1 MKAVMN
7 RRVITT
13 GAVGLAL
20 SIPFMRGIG
29 AEAQEATPD
38 MGSMDPVAVGY
49 SVVRIHTLNAP
60 ELVPE
65 IDTLVVEQFVPQVQA
80 LPGYLGYLL
89 ADSTD
94 DPRVNFTVSLFD
106 AQASTEASTAASAA
120 WVKTLDPK
128 FQHPAPIALDGE
140 VFVAASPVPMTPG
153 PDATPSDAMSMADEA
168 GAGSFVVIR
177 HYQSAEGFDQADLV
191 PLISDGFVPIV
202 SAVEGFQGYL
212 WFIVPDG
219 RVSISLFAT
228 EAASEESTAKAA
240 EWVAANTAQYTD
252 GKPDVYTGEIVFVD
266 LPILNRAYC

>member
-13 GAVGLAL
+13 GAAGLVL
-20 SIPFMRGIG
+20 SIPFMR
-29 AEAQEATPD
+29 AVNAQAQEATPE
-38 MGSMDPVAVGY
+38 MGSMDPMAVGY

-65 IDTLVVEQFVPQVQA
+65 IDTLVVEQFVPQVQE

-94 DPRVNFTVSLFD
+94 DPAVNFTVSLFD
-106 AQASTEASTAASAA
+106 SQESTAASTAASAA

-140 VFVAASPVPMTPG
+140 IFVAAAPSPWITTYAGTPM
-153 PDATPSDAMSMADEA
+153 PDIP

-177 HYQSAEGFDQADLV
+177 HYQGAEGVDQTDQA
-191 PLISDGFVPIV
+191 PLILDGFVPIV
-202 SAVEGFQGYL
+202 SAVEGFQGYF

-219 RVSISLFAT
+219 HVSISLFAT
-228 EAASEESTAKAA
+228 EAASQESTAKAA
-240 EWVAANTAQYTD
+240 EWVAANTAKYSD
-252 GKPDVYTGEIVFVD
+252 GKPDVYTGEVVYAD
-266 LPILNRAYC
+266 LPILARGC

>member
-20 SIPFMRGIG
+20 SIPLMRGVG
-29 AEAQEATPD
+29 AQAQEATPEMD
-38 MGSMDPVAVGY
+38 SMDPMAVGY

-65 IDTLVVEQFVPQVQA
+65 IDALVVEQFVPQVQA
-80 LPGYLGYLL
+80 LPGYRGYLL

-94 DPRVNFTVSLFD
+94 NLAVNFTVSLFD
-106 AQASTEASTAASAA
+106 SQESTAASTAASAA

-140 VFVAASPVPMTPG
+140 IFIAAAPDPMMAANS
-153 PDATPSDAMSMADEA
+153 ATPMPEVA
-168 GAGSFVVIR
+168 GTGSFVVIR
-177 HYQSAEGFDQADLV
+177 HYQSVEGFDLNDLP
-191 PLISDGFVPIV
+191 PLILDGFVPIV

-219 RVSISLFAT
+219 QVSISLFAT
-228 EAASEESTAKAA
+228 EAASQESTEKAA
-240 EWVAANTAQYTD
+240 EWVAANIAQYTD
-252 GKPDVYTGEIVFVD
+252 GKPDVYTGEIVYAD
-266 LPILNRAYC
+266 LPILQPMGY